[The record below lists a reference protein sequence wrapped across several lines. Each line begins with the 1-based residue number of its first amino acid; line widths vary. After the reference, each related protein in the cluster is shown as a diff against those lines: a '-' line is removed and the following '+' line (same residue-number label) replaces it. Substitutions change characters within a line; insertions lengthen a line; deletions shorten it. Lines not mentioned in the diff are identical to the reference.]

1 MLRTPRRAGLAL
13 ALILPWLAAC
23 AGRPAPEAPP
33 QPSPMPGAFPAPETK
48 PLPPLSGLAC
58 LPDGGFLA
66 VVDTK
71 STAPAEAPRVIRV
84 FLLGQDATWEP
95 VPVDW
100 PDPDGTSNDLES
112 VAAVPG
118 TDSFLLVESSYFE
131 GRYGRILQVTL
142 DGRVLRT
149 GHLPTNVTNIEGT
162 AVVGAL
168 GGLVFLFGERQ
179 DGTIRWADLDLSGEE
194 IRLTEK
200 GSVRFQVADPQGT
213 NHRELSTL
221 EADAA
226 GRLFTASTVD
236 PGNQGPFQSVV
247 WEIGQVGEQ
256 LSILGEPRR
265 IADVPDAKVEALAFC
280 RGADGREQ
288 LFLGSDDED
297 FGGSLRPVPDVH

>member
-23 AGRPAPEAPP
+23 AGRRAPEAPP
-33 QPSPMPGAFPAPETK
+33 QPPPMPGAFPAPEAK

-58 LPDGGFLA
+58 LPDGSFLA

-71 STAPAEAPRVIRV
+71 SNAPAGVPRVIRV
-84 FLLGQDATWEP
+84 SQLGQDATWEP
-95 VPVDW
+95 VPVVW

-131 GRYGRILQVTL
+131 GRYGRILQASL
-142 DGRVLRT
+142 DGEILRT
-149 GHLPTNVTNIEGT
+149 GHLPTDVKNIEGT
-162 AVVGAL
+162 AVVRTAS
-168 GGLVFLFGERQ
+168 GLVFLFGERG
-179 DGTIRWADLDLSGEE
+179 DGTIRWAGLDLSGEE

-200 GSVRFQVADPQGT
+200 GSVRFQVADPQGE
-213 NHRELSTL
+213 NHRELATL
-221 EADAA
+221 EADSA
-226 GRLFTASTVD
+226 GHLFTASTVD

-297 FGGSLRPVPDVH
+297 FGGSLRPVPDVR

>member
-23 AGRPAPEAPP
+23 AGRRAPEAPP
-33 QPSPMPGAFPAPETK
+33 QPPPMPGALPAPETK

-58 LPDGGFLA
+58 LPDGSFLA

-71 STAPAEAPRVIRV
+71 SNAPAEAPRVIRV
-84 FLLGQDATWEP
+84 SLLGQETNWEP
-95 VPVDW
+95 VAVDW
-100 PDPDGTSNDLES
+100 PEPDGIGNDLES

-131 GRYGRILQVTL
+131 GRYGRILQVAL
-142 DGRVLRT
+142 DGKVLRT
-149 GHLPTNVTNIEGT
+149 GHLPTDVSNIEGA
-162 AVVGAL
+162 AVVQTL
-168 GGLVFLFGERQ
+168 SGLVFLFGERR
-179 DGTIRWADLDLSGEE
+179 DGTIRWAGLDLSGEE
-194 IRLTEK
+194 IQLTEK
-200 GSVRFQVADPQGT
+200 GSVRFQVADPPGES
-213 NHRELSTL
+213 HRELATL
-221 EADAA
+221 EADLS

-265 IADVPDAKVEALAFC
+265 IADVPDAKVEALTFC

-297 FGGSLRPVPDVH
+297 FGGSLRPVPDVR

>member
-1 MLRTPRRAGLAL
+1 MRRTPRCAGLAL

-23 AGRPAPEAPP
+23 AGRPAPQTPAPP
-33 QPSPMPGAFPAPETK
+33 PPPGAVAAPETK

-58 LPDGGFLA
+58 LPDGSFLA

-71 STAPAEAPRVIRV
+71 SNAPAEAPRVIRV
-84 FLLGQDATWEP
+84 SLLGQDATWEP
-95 VPVDW
+95 IQIAW

-118 TDSFLLVESSYFE
+118 TDSFLIVESSFRE
-131 GRYGRILQVTL
+131 GRYGRILQITL
-142 DGRVLRT
+142 GGEVLRT

-162 AVVGAL
+162 AVVRTL
-168 GGLVFLFGERQ
+168 HGLVFLFGERE
-179 DGTIRWADLDLSGEE
+179 DGTIRWADLDLSGDE
-194 IRLTEK
+194 IRYTEK

-213 NHRELSTL
+213 NHRQLSTL
-221 EADAA
+221 EADLA
-226 GRLFTASTVD
+226 GRLFTASTID
-236 PGNQGPFQSVV
+236 PGEQGPFQSVV
-247 WEIGQVGEQ
+247 WEIGQVGDQ
-256 LSILGEPRR
+256 LSILGNPRR

>member
-1 MLRTPRRAGLAL
+1 MLRIPRRAGLVL
-13 ALILPWLAAC
+13 ALTLPWLAAC
-23 AGRPAPEAPP
+23 AGRPAPEVPP
-33 QPSPMPGAFPAPETK
+33 QAAPERR

-58 LPDGGFLA
+58 LADGSFLA

-71 STAPAEAPRVIRV
+71 TDAPAGTPRVIRIR
-84 FLLGQDATWEP
+84 LSENQPSWEP

-100 PDPDGTSNDLES
+100 PAPDGTSNDLES

-118 TDSFLLVESSYFE
+118 SDSFLVVESGYSK
-131 GRYGRILQVTL
+131 GRHGRILEITL
-142 DGRVLRT
+142 DGKVLRT
-149 GHLPTNVTNIEGT
+149 GRLPANVTNIEGT
-162 AVVGAL
+162 VVARTL
-168 GGLVFLFGERQ
+168 RGLVLLFGERG
-179 DGTIRWADLDLSGEE
+179 DGTIRWADLDLSGAE

-200 GSVRFQVADPQGT
+200 GSVRFEVAEPQGES
-213 NHRELSTL
+213 HRHLSTL

-256 LSILGEPRR
+256 LSILGNPRR
-265 IADVPDAKVEALAFC
+265 IVDVPDAKVEALAFC
-280 RGADGREQ
+280 RGADNAER

-297 FGGSLRPVPDVH
+297 FGGSLRPVPDVR

>member
-1 MLRTPRRAGLAL
+1 M
-13 ALILPWLAAC
+13 
-23 AGRPAPEAPP
+23 
-33 QPSPMPGAFPAPETK
+33 
-48 PLPPLSGLAC
+48 
-58 LPDGGFLA
+58 
-66 VVDTK
+66 VDTK
-71 STAPAEAPRVIRV
+71 STALAEAPRVIRV
-84 FLLGQDATWEP
+84 SLMGQDATWEP
-95 VPVDW
+95 VPVAW

-118 TDSFLLVESSYFE
+118 TDSFLLVESGYFE
-131 GRYGRILQVTL
+131 GRYGRILQITL
-142 DGRVLRT
+142 DGKVLRT

-162 AVVGAL
+162 AVVGTL
-168 GGLVFLFGERQ
+168 SGLAFLFGERQ
-179 DGTIRWADLDLSGEE
+179 DGTIRWADLDLSGAE
-194 IRLTEK
+194 IQFTEK

-221 EADAA
+221 EADLS

-236 PGNQGPFQSVV
+236 PGDRGPFQSVV

-280 RGADGREQ
+280 RGADGKEQ

-297 FGGSLRPVPDVH
+297 FGGSLRPVPDVQ